1 VPLPSRSQQHPVTV
15 TELFAL
21 HHQRLRRN
29 VRAVVNTSDEN
40 VEDAC
45 MFAWTQFLSWELERI
60 EVAYTWLTTVAIRE
74 AVKLD
79 RRTRRTYPLHTQDDE
94 AIDVVDPNDQLRL
107 TRLLADAG
115 DVVRTAGP
123 SPRQTR
129 ILGLQV
135 LGLGYDEIAARTGDT
150 KRTIERQIRR
160 ARSKLARPLSQR
172 GVE

>member
-1 VPLPSRSQQHPVTV
+1 MPTPSRSRQQPVTV
-15 TELFAL
+15 TELFARY
-21 HHQRLRRN
+21 HQRLRRN

-60 EVAYTWLTTVAIRE
+60 EVAYSWLTTVAIRE

-94 AIDVVDPNDQLRL
+94 VIDVVDPNDQLRL
-107 TRLLADAG
+107 TRLLAEAG
-115 DVVRTAGP
+115 DVIRTAGL
-123 SPRQTR
+123 SPRQTH

-135 LGLGYDEIAARTGDT
+135 LGLGYDEIAAQTGDT

-160 ARSKLARPLSQR
+160 ARRKLACTLSEH
-172 GVE
+172 GG